1 MSLSTLALAVQAPD
15 FVTHPNTCIQSRLLW
30 GSAAFSGEGARF
42 SLLEPALPSCPGSTT
57 SPSTTQTC
65 VPTIPELHRCR
76 LQPFSSHGLLRCWV
90 LLLVPLSHHPCF
102 DDIKA
107 QKFPS
112 VPTSSSLSSSYL
124 ITHRT
129 TGLGTPPLCA
139 ILPHLPSHRP
149 CCRWETIKIHQ
160 CINPP
165 PTAHTYK
172 SCLVLCLLLHPC

>member
-76 LQPFSSHGLLRCWV
+76 LQPFSSHGLLWCWV

-129 TGLGTPPLCA
+129 GDSTTVCYSPPPPISQTL
-139 ILPHLPSHRP
+139 LQMGNHKNTSVYKSSPQRPHLQVMPGALPAS
-149 CCRWETIKIHQ
+149 
-160 CINPP
+160 
-165 PTAHTYK
+165 
-172 SCLVLCLLLHPC
+172 SSLLA